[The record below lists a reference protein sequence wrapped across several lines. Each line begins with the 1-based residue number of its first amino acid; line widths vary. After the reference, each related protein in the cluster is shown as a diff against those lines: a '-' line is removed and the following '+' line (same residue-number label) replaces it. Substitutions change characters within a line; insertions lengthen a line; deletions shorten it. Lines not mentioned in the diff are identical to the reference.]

1 MLNLR
6 LLMLKESL
14 IFRISA
20 PINRRGRFQ
29 QATETDDI
37 FKLSRNEI
45 RVITDKDDVVV
56 IRLETL
62 SLILRGSCNS
72 FLDAGTKS
80 SQAQM
85 SNLTQ

>member
-20 PINRRGRFQ
+20 PSNHCGRFQ

-37 FKLSRNEI
+37 YKLSRKEI
-45 RVITDKDDVVV
+45 RVIAEKDDVVV

-62 SLILRGSCNS
+62 SLI
-72 FLDAGTKS
+72 
-80 SQAQM
+80 
-85 SNLTQ
+85 